1 MHYQSPLIKSLSLLF
16 TLADCHFIT
25 NGGPAYAQASEAR
38 SAETNS
44 AAICGTFSI
53 VAYDP
58 ETQELGVAVHSRV
71 VAVGS
76 IVPFAKAGVGAI
88 ATQSLANVT
97 YGPRGLALLEEGLS
111 AEDVLAQLLESD
123 DDREFRQVGIIA
135 ADGTTAQFT
144 GSECLEWAG
153 GRSGEN
159 YCVQGNILAG
169 EEVVDAMAEAFENTE
184 GELAD
189 RLLAAL
195 DAGDAAGGDTRGKQA
210 AALLIVREGWGYAGL
225 NDRYRDIRVGDHP
238 DPIVELRRVYE
249 VHKSVFGRPE

>member
-1 MHYQSPLIKSLSLLF
+1 MPTASVCLVVFALLVGIAASSIA
-16 TLADCHFIT
+16 TADDAV
-25 NGGPAYAQASEAR
+25 PPEV
-38 SAETNS
+38 
-44 AAICGTFSI
+44 CGTFSI

-88 ATQSLANVT
+88 ATQSYANVS
-97 YGPRGLALLEEGLS
+97 YGPRGLELLEDGLD
-111 AEDVLAQLLESD
+111 AGEVLELLLSGDEQ
-123 DDREFRQVGIIA
+123 REVRQVGIIA
-135 ADGTTAQFT
+135 ADGSTAQFT

-153 GRSGEN
+153 GRMGEN

-184 GELAD
+184 GELAE

-195 DAGDAAGGDTRGKQA
+195 DAGDAAGGDIRGKQA

-225 NDRYRDIRVGDHP
+225 NDRYRDIRVDDHT

-249 VHKSVFGRPE
+249 VHRRVFGRPE

>member
-1 MHYQSPLIKSLSLLF
+1 MKHTISRVLPASLLAIICI
-16 TLADCHFIT
+16 TSVAPAEDADI
-25 NGGPAYAQASEAR
+25 PPQL
-38 SAETNS
+38 
-44 AAICGTFSI
+44 CGTFSI

-88 ATQSLANVT
+88 ATQSHANVSF
-97 YGPRGLALLEEGLS
+97 GPRGLEMLEEGL
-111 AEDVLAQLLESD
+111 APEEVLEQLLESD
-123 DDREFRQVGIIA
+123 EGRELRQVGIIA
-135 ADGTTAQFT
+135 ADGSTAQFT
-144 GSECLEWAG
+144 GGECVPWAG
-153 GRSGEN
+153 SKSGEN

-169 EEVVDAMAEAFENTE
+169 EEVVNAMADAFETTE

-225 NDRYRDIRVGDHP
+225 NDRYRDIRVDDHP

>member
-1 MHYQSPLIKSLSLLF
+1 MKHTISRVLPASLLAIICI
-16 TLADCHFIT
+16 TSVAPAEDADI
-25 NGGPAYAQASEAR
+25 PPQL
-38 SAETNS
+38 
-44 AAICGTFSI
+44 CGTFSI

-88 ATQSLANVT
+88 ATQSHANVSF
-97 YGPRGLALLEEGLS
+97 GPRGLEMLEEGL
-111 AEDVLAQLLESD
+111 APEEVLEQLLESD
-123 DDREFRQVGIIA
+123 EGRELRQVGIIA
-135 ADGTTAQFT
+135 ADGSTAQFT
-144 GSECLEWAG
+144 GGECVPWAG
-153 GRSGEN
+153 GKSGEN

-169 EEVVDAMAEAFENTE
+169 EEVVNAMADAFETTE

-225 NDRYRDIRVGDHP
+225 NDRYRDIRVDDHP

>member
-1 MHYQSPLIKSLSLLF
+1 MSHSTRQLAMSTSALIILL
-16 TLADCHFIT
+16 LATSSDVMGDDAI
-25 NGGPAYAQASEAR
+25 PASD
-38 SAETNS
+38 
-44 AAICGTFSI
+44 AIPPELCGTFSI

-88 ATQSLANVT
+88 ATQSLANVS
-97 YGPRGLALLEEGLS
+97 YGPRGLELLEEGLS
-111 AEDVLAQLLESD
+111 PEEVLAQLLEED
-123 DDREFRQVGIIA
+123 DDREVRQVGIIA
-135 ADGTTAQFT
+135 ADGSTAQFT
-144 GSECLEWAG
+144 GSDCLEWAG
-153 GRSGEN
+153 HRSGEN

-169 EEVVDAMAEAFENTE
+169 EEVIDAMAEAFENTE

-195 DAGDAAGGDTRGKQA
+195 DAGDAAGGDIRGKQA
-210 AALLIVREGWGYAGL
+210 AAMLVVREGWGYEQL
-225 NDRYRDIRVGDHP
+225 NDRYRDIRVDDHP

-249 VHKSVFGRPE
+249 VHKTVFGRPE

>member
-1 MHYQSPLIKSLSLLF
+1 MTLPYFLAVFASLV
-16 TLADCHFIT
+16 TYICT
-25 NGGPAYAQASEAR
+25 ASVAR
-38 SAETNS
+38 AEDAN
-44 AAICGTFSI
+44 IPPELCGTFSI

-88 ATQSLANVT
+88 ATQSLANVSF
-97 YGPRGLALLEEGLS
+97 GPRGLEMLEEGLS
-111 AEDVLAQLLESD
+111 AEETLQRLLAD
-123 DDREFRQVGIIA
+123 DEGRELRQVGIIA

-144 GSECLEWAG
+144 GSECVPWAG
-153 GRSGEN
+153 GKSGEN

-169 EEVVDAMAEAFENTE
+169 EEVVNAMAEAFETTE

-225 NDRYRDIRVGDHP
+225 NDRYRDIRVDDHP

-249 VHKSVFGRPE
+249 VHKTVFGRPE

>member
-1 MHYQSPLIKSLSLLF
+1 MHHNLSRVLSASVLAFLCIASIVQAEDGDISPEL
-16 TLADCHFIT
+16 
-25 NGGPAYAQASEAR
+25 
-38 SAETNS
+38 
-44 AAICGTFSI
+44 CGTFSI

-88 ATQSLANVT
+88 ATQSLANVSF
-97 YGPRGLALLEEGLS
+97 GPRGLEMLEEGLS
-111 AEDVLAQLLESD
+111 AEETLDRLLAD
-123 DDREFRQVGIIA
+123 DEGRELRQVGIIA

-144 GSECLEWAG
+144 GSECVPWAG
-153 GRSGEN
+153 GKSGEN

-169 EEVVDAMAEAFENTE
+169 EEVVTAMAEAFETTE
-184 GELAD
+184 GDLAD

-225 NDRYRDIRVGDHP
+225 NDRYRDIRVDDHP

>member
-1 MHYQSPLIKSLSLLF
+1 MRGRSHVAPLRSLLF
-16 TLADCHFIT
+16 TLAACL
-25 NGGPAYAQASEAR
+25 GGAAYADEPQKPATENIPP
-38 SAETNS
+38 EL
-44 AAICGTFSI
+44 CGTFSI

-88 ATQSLANVT
+88 ATQSLANVS
-97 YGPRGLALLEEGLS
+97 YGPRALELLEEGLS
-111 AEDVLAQLLESD
+111 AEEVLARLLESD

-135 ADGTTAQFT
+135 ADGSTAQFT

-210 AALLIVREGWGYAGL
+210 AALLVVREGWGYAGL
-225 NDRYRDIRVGDHP
+225 NDRYRDLRVDDHA

-249 VHKSVFGRPE
+249 VHKMVFGRPE

>member
-1 MHYQSPLIKSLSLLF
+1 MNHNVTRVLLGSLFAFICITSVARAED
-16 TLADCHFIT
+16 ADI
-25 NGGPAYAQASEAR
+25 PPEL
-38 SAETNS
+38 
-44 AAICGTFSI
+44 CGTFSI

-71 VAVGS
+71 VAVGA

-88 ATQSLANVT
+88 ATQSLANVSF
-97 YGPRGLALLEEGLS
+97 GPRGLEMLEEGQSPEEVLS
-111 AEDVLAQLLESD
+111 QLLESD
-123 DDREFRQVGIIA
+123 EGRELRQVGIIA

-144 GSECLEWAG
+144 GSECVPWAG
-153 GRSGEN
+153 GKSGEN
-159 YCVQGNILAG
+159 YCVQGNFLAG
-169 EEVVDAMAEAFENTE
+169 EEVVNAMAEAFETTE
-184 GELAD
+184 GDLAD
-189 RLLAAL
+189 RLLDAL

-225 NDRYRDIRVGDHP
+225 NDRYRDIRVDDHP